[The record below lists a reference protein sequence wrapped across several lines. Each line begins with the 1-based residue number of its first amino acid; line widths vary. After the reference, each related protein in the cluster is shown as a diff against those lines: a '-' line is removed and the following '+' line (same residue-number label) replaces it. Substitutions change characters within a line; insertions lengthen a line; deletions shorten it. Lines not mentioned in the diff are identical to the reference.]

1 MKEYLLS
8 MSKALFTA
16 FLLLSVIPAG
26 LRGFLFAGP
35 VSLADLQKRALAENP
50 RLMAMRD
57 EAEMMKRR
65 VPPSASLAD
74 PKVKLALNNVPTDGF
89 SLTREDMTSKE
100 VGVSQMIPLG
110 GKLGSRERIAVRE
123 YERAVERL
131 RKERIEILHMLR
143 MSAYEIEYV
152 RSSERILGDIKKQLK
167 LLIESEIAASKTG
180 SGSLSGVIKI
190 NIEYTMID
198 EELIALRQ
206 QGRDAS
212 QKINY
217 LAGGP
222 VDPDDLQ
229 SDTVEFL
236 PMNAEEAR
244 RRITAANPDLKIRM
258 IEKEIAREELSLKK
272 REYVPDME
280 LGVSYMQRD
289 AGPMGARSDMVT
301 GMATFTV
308 PAWFWK
314 RNMPMVEE
322 MEKKGSSADN
332 LVKDTANSLDAR
344 AGMLI
349 AQMDRWRDLHALYRD
364 RLIPQAELAL
374 EADLARYKTGTVNF
388 MSVID
393 TVRMLLRYRKELE
406 MAKKEYAGARSEL
419 NALMG
424 REVMQ

>member
-1 MKEYLLS
+1 
-8 MSKALFTA
+8 MSKALFTTL
-16 FLLLSVIPAG
+16 LLLSVI
-26 LRGFLFAGP
+26 LSGFSCYLFAGP

-50 RLMAMRD
+50 RLKAMSD

-65 VPPSASLAD
+65 VPPSASLDD
-74 PKVKLALNNVPTDGF
+74 PKVKLALNNVPTDSF

-100 VGVSQMIPLG
+100 IGLSQMIPLG
-110 GKLGSRERIAVRE
+110 GKLGSKERIAVRE
-123 YERAVERL
+123 YERSRERL
-131 RKERIEILHMLR
+131 RKERIELLHMLR

-180 SGSLSGVIKI
+180 TGSLSGVIKI

-198 EELIALRQ
+198 EELISLRQ
-206 QGRDAS
+206 QAQDAS

-217 LAGGP
+217 LAGGAI
-222 VDPDDLQ
+222 DPDEIQ
-229 SDTVEFL
+229 SSSVEFST
-236 PMNAEEAR
+236 MSVEEAR
-244 RRITAANPDLKIRM
+244 KTIAAANPDLRIRL

-272 REYVPDME
+272 REYVPDVE

-289 AGPMGARSDMVT
+289 AGPMGSRSDMVT
-301 GMATFTV
+301 GMVTFNV

-322 MEKKGSSADN
+322 MEKKGSSAEY
-332 LVKDTANSLDAR
+332 LVKDTGNGLDAR
-344 AGMLI
+344 AGMLV
-349 AQMDRWRDLHALYRD
+349 AQMNKWRDLHALYRD
-364 RLIPQAELAL
+364 RLIPQTELAL
-374 EADLARYKTGTVNF
+374 ETDLARYRTGTVNF

-393 TVRMLLRYRKELE
+393 TVRMLLRYRKELA
-406 MAKKEYAGARSEL
+406 MAKKEYAGAVSEL

-424 REVMQ
+424 REVVP